1 MARVDRLV
9 SPLRLRCRFDVRR
22 ERHPPA
28 PLHRPSQV
36 VSCYHPAPLAET
48 LYDLEFFPADGE
60 RHPRLQALAR
70 ADERLPGT
78 AQVTQQEQLDL
89 SAARPAGEKPRREDL
104 GLVQDQDVAGP

>member
-22 ERHPPA
+22 ERPPPA

-48 LYDLEFFPADGE
+48 LYDLQFVPADGE

-70 ADERLPGT
+70 ADERFPGT
-78 AQVTQQEQLDL
+78 AEVPEEEQLNL
-89 SAARPAGEKPRREDL
+89 AAARPAGEEPRRDEI
-104 GLVQDQDVAGP
+104 GRASCRE